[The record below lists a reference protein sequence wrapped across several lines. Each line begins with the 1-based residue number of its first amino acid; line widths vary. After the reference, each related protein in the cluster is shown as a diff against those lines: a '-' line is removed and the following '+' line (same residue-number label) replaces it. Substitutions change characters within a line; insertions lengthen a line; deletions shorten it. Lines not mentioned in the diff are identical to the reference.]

1 MIIRSED
8 EIRVQQ
14 EDKRAIGTSIL
25 IGGVFLFFAIM
36 FAFASVP
43 GRRGTGYLAAAVF
56 VAVGAALAMSE
67 LRNRDFVVIRPEEVG
82 YSRRFRETEWVPRR
96 AFAQVKVHLNM
107 FGPDV
112 MLLDADN
119 RVVRR
124 LVFPHLTVKELRNAF
139 EEGGY
144 ELTTEGFRFGRP
156 ADGSSGAVKRA
167 RQ

>member
-1 MIIRSED
+1 MIIRSEG

-14 EDKRAIGTSIL
+14 EEKMAIGSGVL
-25 IGGVFLFFAIM
+25 IGGLCLFFAGM
-36 FAFASVP
+36 FAFSGPSDTQTFGYVVASILL
-43 GRRGTGYLAAAVF
+43 G
-56 VAVGAALAMSE
+56 VGWVLVRYE
-67 LRNRDFVVIRPEEVG
+67 LRNRDYVIVHPEEVG
-82 YSRRFRETEWVPRR
+82 YSRGRRGTDWVPRR
-96 AFAQVKVHLNM
+96 AFAKVKVHLNM

-124 LVFPHLTVKELRNAF
+124 LVFPHLRVKEIRTAF

-156 ADGSSGAVKRA
+156 AG
-167 RQ
+167 